1 MPTPDFSN
9 LQRAIDDVAAAA
21 RSADAGPPDPR
32 NYTTLRQRLARARLR
47 LPPLYR
53 DTVYDPF
60 VATLT
65 RLGQRGFDAVLARDP
80 QGQQEARL
88 LFDIAQAI
96 LQQADNYRQLATDG
110 YQEVISDL
118 YDGFLSA
125 EDRRGV
131 KPPDR
136 SVIAP
141 LVKWGEPASG
151 PYTWPVDAAGSFG
164 LKTGIVSMPPATAE
178 RGLLAW
184 AALGHETAGHD
195 IMGADTGL
203 AAEMRQAVHTAVLK
217 AKLGEELATYW
228 SDRIDE
234 TASDV
239 MGILN
244 MGPVAAIG
252 LVGFLR
258 AFVGGRLR
266 NEGPADDPHPADI
279 VRGYLGAEVVR
290 LLNFAERSAWANAIS
305 RATDRDLSLI
315 VLADVEISRAVARK
329 AAVAVARALVHGKL
343 ATLEGHALGEIQ
355 NWADRDEAIVA
366 AINQGRVPADAY
378 AAHVVAAGCVATIGA
393 SGSVSGIFART
404 LATLKTMHDANPSWG
419 PLYVAHPGDF
429 GLHRAVQRPAPP
441 VAAALRR
448 ARVTR
453 RPAPAR

>member
-1 MPTPDFSN
+1 MSTPDFSK
-9 LQRAIDDVAAAA
+9 LQAAIDDVAAAA
-21 RSADAGPPDPR
+21 RNPDRGPADPQSYA
-32 NYTTLRQRLARARLR
+32 TLQSRLAAARTR

-53 DTVYDPF
+53 DTVFDPY

-65 RLGQRGFDAVLARDP
+65 RLGKRGFDAVLARDP
-80 QGQQEARL
+80 ERRQEARL

-131 KPPDR
+131 KPPDL

-151 PYTWPVDAAGSFG
+151 PYTWPVDATASFN
-164 LKTGIVSMPPATAE
+164 LRTGIVSMPPGTAD

-203 AAEMRQAVHTAVLK
+203 AAEMRQAVHTALRK
-217 AKLGEELATYW
+217 AQLGEDLARYW

-258 AFVGGRLR
+258 AFVGGKLR
-266 NEGPADDPHPADI
+266 NEGPAGDPHPADI

-290 LLNFAERSAWANAIS
+290 LLNFADRSAWANAIT

-329 AAVAVARALVHGKL
+329 AAVAVARTLVNGKL

-366 AINQGRVPADAY
+366 AINQGRVPRDAY
-378 AAHVVAAGCVATIGA
+378 AAHAVAAGCVATIGA
-393 SGSVSGIFART
+393 GSDIRKIFLRT
-404 LATLKTMHDANPSWG
+404 LATLKAMHDANPSWG

-429 GLHRAVQRPAPP
+429 GLHRAVN
-441 VAAALRR
+441 
-448 ARVTR
+448 
-453 RPAPAR
+453 

>member
-1 MPTPDFSN
+1 MNTPDLSN
-9 LQRAIDDVAAAA
+9 LLRAVDDMAAAA
-21 RSADAGPPDPR
+21 RKTDPGPPDPSS
-32 NYTTLRQRLARARLR
+32 YTVLHTRLSAARLR

-53 DTVYDPF
+53 DSVFDAF
-60 VATLT
+60 VATLEW
-65 RLGQRGFDAVLARDP
+65 LGERGFDQVLARDP
-80 QGQQEARL
+80 DQVREARL

-96 LQQADNYRQLATDG
+96 LQQADDYLQKPTDG

-151 PYTWPVDAAGSFG
+151 PYTWPVDATASFG
-164 LKTGIVSMPPATAE
+164 LKTGIVSMPPGAAQ

-203 AAEMRQAVHTAVLK
+203 AAEMRQAVHAALLR
-217 AKLGEELATYW
+217 AKLGADMATYW

-244 MGPVAAIG
+244 MGPVAAVG
-252 LVGFLR
+252 LVGLLR
-258 AFVGGRLR
+258 AFVGGKLR
-266 NEGPADDPHPADI
+266 NEGPATDPHPADI

-290 LLNFAERSAWANAIS
+290 LLNFADHGAWANAIS
-305 RATDRDLSLI
+305 RETDRDLSDI
-315 VLADVEISRAVARK
+315 VLAEEEISRAVARK
-329 AAVAVARALVHGKL
+329 AAATVAATLVNGKL
-343 ATLEGHALGEIQ
+343 AALEDHALGEIQ

-366 AINQGRVPADAY
+366 AINRDTIPADAY
-378 AAHVVAAGCVATIGA
+378 AAHAVAAGVVATLSAG
-393 SGSVSGIFART
+393 GNV
-404 LATLKTMHDANPSWG
+404 K
-419 PLYVAHPGDF
+419 
-429 GLHRAVQRPAPP
+429 
-441 VAAALRR
+441 
-448 ARVTR
+448 
-453 RPAPAR
+453 